1 MRSPVAPHP
10 APALAI
16 TCALALPA
24 GTLLA
29 TGLENGEIQ
38 ANAQFLSGGL
48 SVGAE
53 QELTMEVRSPD
64 PSQFPPLP
72 NAAPALARIDAAMPA
87 ITHLTTAGSSSV
99 LNQFNSA
106 AQSLVEYVDNL
117 VVNAEGIAVGT
128 DLIVAVAWDV
138 SGRTEFSAP
147 DRIRTRSRALLDAV
161 GIDLDPDP
169 DAPDPP
175 RQQWARDFSNYDK
188 NVPGELGQVSLE
200 FLVQAGTPNPGNI
213 RLRTATG
220 VLVGGAGSNFT
231 GNYNCQARSELTVT
245 LVGAIDV
252 KTTAG
257 QTLFRWNTHAHSGLD
272 YGSRDDNP
280 PVAPSLTVGNS
291 PAGDDFTA
299 LSWQSNENHHYFVEM
314 TADDTNWT
322 FLTEAG
328 GTGDLIEIDV
338 IGDPRVTG
346 YRLREF
352 FGSESPD
359 HNVRSPHL
367 HVFRKEDNGL
377 MVRLAWNT
385 HPQEIYQ
392 LNEVLPDGILSPV
405 FAAIGDGSAIWFDF
419 EPTGSGRV
427 FQVTAIQN

>member
-1 MRSPVAPHP
+1 MRSPAAPYP
-10 APALAI
+10 ASVLAI

-48 SVGAE
+48 AVGAE

-64 PSQFPPLP
+64 PGQFPPLP
-72 NAAPALARIDAAMPA
+72 NAAPALARIDAAMA
-87 ITHLTTAGSSSV
+87 AVTHLTTAGSSSV

-117 VVNAEGIAVGT
+117 VVSAEGIAVGT
-128 DLIVAVAWDV
+128 DLIVTVAWEV

-147 DRIRTRSRALLDAV
+147 DRIRTRSRALLEAT

-169 DAPDPP
+169 NAPDPP
-175 RQQWARDFSNYDK
+175 RQQWARDFSNYNK
-188 NVPGELGQVSLE
+188 NISGEFGRVSLD

-245 LVGAIDV
+245 LIGAIDV
-252 KTTAG
+252 RTTAG
-257 QTLFRWNTHAHSGLD
+257 QTLFRWNTNAHSGLD
-272 YGSRDDNP
+272 YGSRDDDP
-280 PVAPSLTVGNS
+280 PVAPSLTVRNS

-299 LSWQSNENHHYFVEM
+299 LSWQSNENRYYFVEM
-314 TADDTNWT
+314 TADDTHWT

-328 GTGDLIEIDV
+328 GTGGLIEIDV
-338 IGDPRVTG
+338 IRDPRVTG
-346 YRLREF
+346 YRLREL
-352 FGSESPD
+352 FGAESPD
-359 HNVRSPHL
+359 HNVNSPHL
-367 HVFRKEDNGL
+367 HVFRKEGNGL
-377 MVRLAWNT
+377 KIRLAWNT
-385 HPQEIYQ
+385 HAQEIYQ
-392 LNEVLPDGILSPV
+392 LHEVLSDGILSPV
-405 FAAIGDGSAIWFDF
+405 FAAIGNGSAVWFDF